1 MIFNH
6 QNCLAIARTGCV
18 ECNGLG
24 MRTVTTPQ
32 KELTS
37 VPCCCAL
44 RSIFRSCYGR
54 FRYCVAKQDR
64 IGTVSIET
72 WGTGA
77 GAHRSYGRRNEDYM
91 ADFYRV
97 AKQSLAPSDHQIFTW
112 HYLLGAD
119 WKLCCR
125 RNGMSRGNFFHTVYR
140 IEEALGRAFAA
151 LFPYSLYP
159 VRDYFSDSSLHPAP
173 FSARRVEVVK
183 NVLHPPLRT
192 VVNTP
197 KFETQKF
204 PKAA

>member
-1 MIFNH
+1 MIFSH
-6 QNCLAIARTGCV
+6 QNCFAIARTGCV

-24 MRTVTTPQ
+24 MRTVRTPK

-37 VPCCCAL
+37 VPCWCVL
-44 RSIFRSCYGR
+44 RAIFRECFGR

-72 WGTGA
+72 WGVHGSRR
-77 GAHRSYGRRNEDYM
+77 GYERRNEDYM
-91 ADFYRV
+91 ADFCRV

-125 RNGMSRGNFFHTVYR
+125 HNGMSRGDFFHLIYR
-140 IEEALGRAFAA
+140 IEEVLGRAFAT
-151 LFPYSLYP
+151 LVPYSLYP
-159 VRDYFSDSSLHPAP
+159 TSDYFSDASVHPVP
-173 FSARRVEVVK
+173 FPARPIRVVK
-183 NVLHPPLRT
+183 NVLRPPLRLR
-192 VVNTP
+192 V
-197 KFETQKF
+197 EF